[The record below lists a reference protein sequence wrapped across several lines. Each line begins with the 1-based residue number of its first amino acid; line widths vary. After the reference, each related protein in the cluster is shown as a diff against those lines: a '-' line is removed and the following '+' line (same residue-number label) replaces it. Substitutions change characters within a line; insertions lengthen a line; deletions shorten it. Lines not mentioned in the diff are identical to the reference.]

1 MKIIWTPRAAADLYE
16 AFNYIAADSP
26 DSAIRVADRIKLQ
39 IMNLAEMPHT
49 GRPGEVS
56 GTREL
61 IFHPWPYIA
70 VYKVADDS
78 IRILRIRHAAQD
90 WP

>member
-1 MKIIWTPRAAADLYE
+1 MKVLWTPQAASDLNE
-16 AFNYIAADSP
+16 AFDYIAADSP
-26 DSAIRVADRIKLQ
+26 DSAIRVADRIHHQ
-39 IMNLAEMPHT
+39 VTNLAKMPYI
-49 GRPGEVS
+49 GRIGEVP

-70 VYKVADDS
+70 VYKIAGDE
-78 IRILRIRHAAQD
+78 IRIIRVRHAAQD